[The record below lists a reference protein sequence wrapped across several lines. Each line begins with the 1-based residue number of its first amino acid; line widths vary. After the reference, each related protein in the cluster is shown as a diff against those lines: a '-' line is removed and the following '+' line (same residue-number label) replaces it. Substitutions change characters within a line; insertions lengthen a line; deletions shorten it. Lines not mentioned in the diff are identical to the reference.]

1 MAAQFAAEA
10 TLRRDHAAQKDDDMP
25 PIEAILAPLEAELK
39 LARSEWNLNCKGDR
53 DSRSQILIQGTRSM
67 IISYLK
73 TNFVP
78 MELVVV
84 YFWRNQPHREANA
97 QEVYQNSLRTEAK
110 ARVVNGTG
118 SELDQALDSLQV
130 MKTQM
135 MRIAYASQGHQP
147 PEDNGPNQVY
157 INCELMLP
165 GRFVQ

>member
-1 MAAQFAAEA
+1 MAIKYHRKFSIFHIQIPS
-10 TLRRDHAAQKDDDMP
+10 RR
-25 PIEAILAPLEAELK
+25 LLLEK
-39 LARSEWNLNCKGDR
+39 
-53 DSRSQILIQGTRSM
+53 
-67 IISYLK
+67 
-73 TNFVP
+73 P
-78 MELVVV
+78 
-84 YFWRNQPHREANA
+84 PHREANA

-110 ARVVNGTG
+110 ARVVYGTG